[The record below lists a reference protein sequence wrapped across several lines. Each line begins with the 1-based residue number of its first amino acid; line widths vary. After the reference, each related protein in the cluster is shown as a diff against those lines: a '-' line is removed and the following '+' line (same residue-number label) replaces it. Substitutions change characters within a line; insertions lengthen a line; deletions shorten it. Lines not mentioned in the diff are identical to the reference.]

1 MKRVTMKRILAG
13 VILAGCVA
21 TGPAAAAEDFTESH
35 INAARAAIISSN
47 SIRAY
52 DEILPVIADKTRTL
66 FIRSNPAL
74 TKEIDEVTN
83 AVALDLVSKRAE
95 LDTTVM
101 EIWAVRFS
109 EEELKAIAAF
119 YTSPVGAKLAELRPE
134 MNALSIGAAKQWG
147 DALSTVMV
155 GRVRDELKKRGH
167 NF

>member
-1 MKRVTMKRILAG
+1 MKRVTMKRMLAG
-13 VILAGCVA
+13 AILAGCVA
-21 TGPAAAAEDFTESH
+21 AGSAATAQEFTDSHIAAAK
-35 INAARAAIISSN
+35 AAIVGSN

-66 FIRSNPAL
+66 FIRSNPTL
-74 TKEIDEVTN
+74 SEEIDEVTN
-83 AVALDLVSKRAE
+83 AVALELVNQRAE
-95 LDTTVM
+95 LDRTVM

-119 YTSPVGAKLAELRPE
+119 YSSPVGAKLAELRPE

-155 GRVRDELKKRGH
+155 SRVREELKKRGH
-167 NF
+167 DL